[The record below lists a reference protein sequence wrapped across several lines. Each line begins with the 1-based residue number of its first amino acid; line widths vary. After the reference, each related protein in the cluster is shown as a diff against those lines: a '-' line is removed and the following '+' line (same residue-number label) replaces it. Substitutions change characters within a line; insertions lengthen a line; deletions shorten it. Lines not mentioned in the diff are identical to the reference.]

1 MNWQQIE
8 IEFFWPLT
16 EQLPLDLDYTES
28 DILELDL
35 LVQTLEQ
42 MGC

>member
-16 EQLPLDLDYTES
+16 EQISLDLDYTES
-28 DILELDL
+28 DIIEFDL
-35 LVQTLEQ
+35 LKQTLEQ
-42 MGC
+42 VGC